1 MKLRRVMATIA
12 ATAAIAP
19 LALLSA
25 PAAFADGESPDTSVS
40 TPAAE
45 DSTPASDTSTPAA
58 DDSTPAAD
66 TSSPAADDSTPASD
80 TSSPAA
86 DTSSPVATGTP
97 SGTSSPSPSASPSKP
112 SDDFDPYADCKTF
125 DLDEKLSASITGLP
139 NKIVAGSGWHTF
151 KFVVKNASDKDL
163 QNVWINALTEYSDDV
178 NQDSSLML
186 NLAQIQL
193 KQDGKWTDS
202 YQESVGSGSDETTLS
217 GSIVAVLP
225 TLEKKSST
233 TLDLRVKI
241 KSSAP
246 AGSSFALSQA
256 VYAGKGESCYVNGDY
271 YEFSVLAAGSS
282 DPGDVGDAKPT
293 GQKPSGT
300 NEDLKPQGDVN
311 EATGS
316 LASTGSSSAL
326 PVIGLVGGAA
336 VVAGA
341 AAVVMVRRRKT
352 GESA

>member
-25 PAAFADGESPDTSVS
+25 PAAFAEDGAPDTSS
-40 TPAAE
+40 SSPAAE
-45 DSTPASDTSTPAA
+45 E
-58 DDSTPAAD
+58 
-66 TSSPAADDSTPASD
+66 SSPAADASSPAADESSPAAD

-86 DTSSPVATGTP
+86 DTSSPAADTSSPAASTSSPAASGTP
-97 SGTSSPSPSASPSKP
+97 SGSASASPSASPSKP
-112 SDDFDPYADCKTF
+112 SDFDPYEDCTSF
-125 DLDEKLSASITGLP
+125 DLDEKLTASLTGLP
-139 NKIVAGSGWHTF
+139 NKIVAGSGWHNF

-178 NQDSSLML
+178 NDDASLL
-186 NLAQIQL
+186 LDLADIQL

-202 YQESVGSGSDETTLS
+202 YQQTVGSGHDKITLS
-217 GSIVAVLP
+217 GSVVAVLP
-225 TLEKKSST
+225 TLEKHSST

-241 KSSAP
+241 KSTAP

-256 VYAGKGESCYVNGDY
+256 VYAGQDDDCYVNGDY
-271 YEFSVLAAGSS
+271 YEFSVLAAGSGK
-282 DPGDVGDAKPT
+282 PGDVGEAKPT

-300 NEDLKPQGDVN
+300 DEDLKPQGSVN
-311 EATGS
+311 EATGN
-316 LASTGSSSAL
+316 LAETGSSSAL

>member
-1 MKLRRVMATIA
+1 MKLRRVMATVA

-25 PAAFADGESPDTSVS
+25 PAAFADGDSPDTSSSSPAADAS
-40 TPAAE
+40 TPAA
-45 DSTPASDTSTPAA
+45 DTSTPAA
-58 DDSTPAAD
+58 DDSTPASD

-86 DTSSPVATGTP
+86 GTSSPAASDTP
-97 SGTSSPSPSASPSKP
+97 SGSASPSPSASPSKP

-125 DLDEKLSASITGLP
+125 DVDEKLSASITGLP
-139 NKIVAGSGWHTF
+139 NKIVAGSGWHNF
-151 KFVVKNASDKDL
+151 KFAVKNASDKDL

-178 NQDSSLML
+178 DDDASLL
-186 NLAQIQL
+186 LGLADIQL
-193 KQDGKWTDS
+193 KQDGKWTDA
-202 YQESVGSGSDETTLS
+202 YQQTVGSGSGKITLS
-217 GSIVAVLP
+217 GSVVAVLP
-225 TLEKKSST
+225 TLAKNSST
-233 TLDLRVKI
+233 TLDLRVAI
-241 KSSAP
+241 KPKAP

-256 VYAGKGESCYVNGDY
+256 VYASGNGDSCYGNGDF
-271 YEFSVLAAGSS
+271 YEFSVLAAGSE
-282 DPGDVGDAKPT
+282 PGSTGEAKPT
-293 GQKPSGT
+293 GQKPTGT
-300 NEDLKPQGDVN
+300 DEDLKPQGAVN
-311 EATGS
+311 EATGN
-316 LASTGSSSAL
+316 LAETGSSSAL

>member
-1 MKLRRVMATIA
+1 M
-12 ATAAIAP
+12 
-19 LALLSA
+19 
-25 PAAFADGESPDTSVS
+25 
-40 TPAAE
+40 
-45 DSTPASDTSTPAA
+45 
-58 DDSTPAAD
+58 
-66 TSSPAADDSTPASD
+66 
-80 TSSPAA
+80 
-86 DTSSPVATGTP
+86 
-97 SGTSSPSPSASPSKP
+97 
-112 SDDFDPYADCKTF
+112 
-125 DLDEKLSASITGLP
+125 
-139 NKIVAGSGWHTF
+139 
-151 KFVVKNASDKDL
+151 VKNASDKDL

-178 NQDSSLML
+178 NEDSSLML
-186 NLAQIQL
+186 DLAEIQL

-202 YQESVGSGSDETTLS
+202 YQETVGTGSDETTLS

-282 DPGDVGDAKPT
+282 DPGDVGEAKPT
-293 GQKPSGT
+293 GQKPTGT
-300 NEDLKPQGDVN
+300 NDDLKPQGGVN
-311 EATGS
+311 EATGN
-316 LASTGSSSAL
+316 LAETGSSSAL

>member
-1 MKLRRVMATIA
+1 
-12 ATAAIAP
+12 
-19 LALLSA
+19 
-25 PAAFADGESPDTSVS
+25 
-40 TPAAE
+40 
-45 DSTPASDTSTPAA
+45 TPASDTSSTAA
-58 DDSTPAAD
+58 DDS
-66 TSSPAADDSTPASD
+66 SPASD

-86 DTSSPVATGTP
+86 DTSSPAASGTP
-97 SGTSSPSPSASPSKP
+97 SGSTSPSPSASPSKP

-125 DLDEKLSASITGLP
+125 DLDEKLTASITGLP

-178 NQDSSLML
+178 NEDSSLML
-186 NLAQIQL
+186 DLAQIQL

-202 YQESVGSGSDETTLS
+202 YQQTVGSGSGKVTLP
-217 GSIVAVLP
+217 GSIVAILP
-225 TLEKKSST
+225 TLEKQSTT

-241 KSSAP
+241 KRSAP

-256 VYAGKGESCYVNGDY
+256 IYAGNGDSCYGNGDF

-300 NEDLKPQGDVN
+300 DEDLKPQGDVN
-311 EATGS
+311 DATGS

>member
-1 MKLRRVMATIA
+1 MKLRRVMATVA

-25 PAAFADGESPDTSVS
+25 PAAFADSPDTSS
-40 TPAAE
+40 
-45 DSTPASDTSTPAA
+45 SSPAA
-58 DDSTPAAD
+58 DASTPAAD
-66 TSSPAADDSTPASD
+66 TSSPAADNSTPASD

-86 DTSSPVATGTP
+86 DTSTPASDTSSPAAGSSSPAASGTP
-97 SGTSSPSPSASPSKP
+97 SGSASPSPSASPSKP

-125 DLDEKLSASITGLP
+125 DLDEKLTASITGLP

-151 KFVVKNASDKDL
+151 KFVVNNSSDKDL

-178 NQDSSLML
+178 DDNASLL
-186 NLAQIQL
+186 LGLAEIQL

-202 YQESVGSGSDETTLS
+202 YQQTVGSGSSETTLS
-217 GSIVAVLP
+217 GSVVAVLP
-225 TLEKKSST
+225 TLEKNSST
-233 TLDLRVKI
+233 TLDLRVAI
-241 KSSAP
+241 KPKAP

-256 VYAGKGESCYVNGDY
+256 VYAGKGKSCYVNGDY
-271 YEFSVLAAGSS
+271 YEFSVLAAGSN
-282 DPGDVGDAKPT
+282 PGSTGEAKPT

-300 NEDLKPQGDVN
+300 DEDLKPQGAVN
-311 EATGS
+311 EATGN
-316 LASTGSSSAL
+316 LAETGSSSAL

>member
-1 MKLRRVMATIA
+1 MKLRRVMATVA

-25 PAAFADGESPDTSVS
+25 PAAFADSPDTSASSPAADAS
-40 TPAAE
+40 TPAA
-45 DSTPASDTSTPAA
+45 DTSTPAA
-58 DDSTPAAD
+58 DN
-66 TSSPAADDSTPASD
+66 STPASD

-86 DTSSPVATGTP
+86 DTSSPAADTSSPAADTSSPAASGTP
-97 SGTSSPSPSASPSKP
+97 SGSASPSPSASPSKP
-112 SDDFDPYADCKTF
+112 SDDFDPYADCKSF
-125 DLDEKLSASITGLP
+125 DLDEKLTASITGLP

-178 NQDSSLML
+178 DDNASLL
-186 NLAQIQL
+186 LGLAEIQL

-202 YQESVGSGSDETTLS
+202 YQQTVGSGSSETTLS
-217 GSIVAVLP
+217 GSVVAVLP
-225 TLEKKSST
+225 TLEKNSST
-233 TLDLRVKI
+233 TLDLRVAI
-241 KSSAP
+241 KQSAP

-256 VYAGKGESCYVNGDY
+256 VYAGKGKSCYVNGDY
-271 YEFSVLAAGSS
+271 YEFSVLAAGSN
-282 DPGDVGDAKPT
+282 PGSTGEAKPT

-300 NEDLKPQGDVN
+300 DEDLKPQGAVN
-311 EATGS
+311 EATGN
-316 LASTGSSSAL
+316 LAETGSSSAL

>member
-1 MKLRRVMATIA
+1 MKLRRVMAAVA

-25 PAAFADGESPDTSVS
+25 PAAFADGDSPDTSAS
-40 TPAAE
+40 SPAAE
-45 DSTPASDTSTPAA
+45 DSSPAADASTPAA
-58 DDSTPAAD
+58 DDSTPASDA
-66 TSSPAADDSTPASD
+66 SSPAADTSTPASD

-86 DTSSPVATGTP
+86 DTSSPAASDSP
-97 SGTSSPSPSASPSKP
+97 SGSASPSPSASPSKP

-125 DLDEKLSASITGLP
+125 DLDEKLTASITGLP

-151 KFVVKNASDKDL
+151 KFVVKNASAKDL

-178 NQDSSLML
+178 NENDSLML
-186 NLAQIQL
+186 DLAEIQL

-202 YQESVGSGSDETTLS
+202 YQETVGSGSSTTTLP
-217 GSIVAVLP
+217 GSIVAILP
-225 TLEKKSST
+225 TLEKNSST
-233 TLDLRVKI
+233 TLDLRVQI
-241 KSSAP
+241 KREAP

-256 VYAGKGESCYVNGDY
+256 IYAGKGDSCYGNGDF
-271 YEFSVLAAGSS
+271 YEFSVLAAGSK
-282 DPGDVGDAKPT
+282 PGDVGEAKPT
-293 GQKPSGT
+293 GQKPTGT
-300 NEDLKPQGDVN
+300 NDDLKPQGGVN
-311 EATGS
+311 EATGN
-316 LASTGSSSAL
+316 LAETGSSSAL

>member
-1 MKLRRVMATIA
+1 MKLRRVMATVA

-40 TPAAE
+40 SPAAD

-58 DDSTPAAD
+58 DDSTPASDA
-66 TSSPAADDSTPASD
+66 SSPAADTSTPASD

-86 DTSSPVATGTP
+86 DTSSPAASDSP
-97 SGTSSPSPSASPSKP
+97 SGSTSPSPSASPSKP
-112 SDDFDPYADCKTF
+112 SGDFDPYADCKTF

-178 NQDSSLML
+178 NEDSSLML
-186 NLAQIQL
+186 DLAEIQL

-202 YQESVGSGSDETTLS
+202 YQETVGTGSDETTLS

-225 TLEKKSST
+225 TLEKQSST

-282 DPGDVGDAKPT
+282 EPGDVGEAKPT
-293 GQKPSGT
+293 GQKPTGT
-300 NEDLKPQGDVN
+300 SDVKPQGSVN
-311 EATGS
+311 EATGN
-316 LASTGSSSAL
+316 LAETGSSSAL

>member
-1 MKLRRVMATIA
+1 MKLRRAMAAAA
-12 ATAAIAP
+12 ATAVIAP
-19 LALLSA
+19 LALLAA
-25 PAAFADGESPDTSVS
+25 PAAFADDGSPDTSSSSPAAEDSTTAADDS

-45 DSTPASDTSTPAA
+45 DSTPAA
-58 DDSTPAAD
+58 DDSTPAAED
-66 TSSPAADDSTPASD
+66 STPAADDS
-80 TSSPAA
+80 SPA
-86 DTSSPVATGTP
+86 ATGTP
-97 SGTSSPSPSASPSKP
+97 TGSSSPSASSSPTVSASPTKP
-112 SDDFDPYADCKTF
+112 AGDFDPYADCKTF
-125 DLDEKLSASITGLP
+125 DLDEKLTASITGLP

-151 KFVVKNASDKDL
+151 KFAVKNGSDKDL
-163 QNVWINALTEYSDDV
+163 SNVWINALTEYSDDV
-178 NQDSSLML
+178 NADSSLML
-186 NLAQIQL
+186 DLAEIQL

-202 YQESVGSGSDETTLS
+202 YQQTVGSGSDKTTLS

-233 TLDLRVKI
+233 TLDLRVQI
-241 KSSAP
+241 KRSAP

-256 VYAGKGESCYVNGDY
+256 IYAGNGDSCYGNGDF